1 VVSQVNGYRSHQ
13 LLSGASLATGA
24 SADRMASKLP
34 RVRTVEATM
43 TEVSKQFSLREI
55 VGNVA
60 PGVMVLLAVLYVLAK
75 IPEIGSGSR
84 VSGWSALL
92 VGFVIAYGLG
102 ALLTSLTKTVFEMV
116 TQLRSTAARSVIA
129 RDFPDPAE
137 SSVAA
142 RAGHLLKRAATH
154 LGGGQDIAAAIRT
167 FRQSWQERA
176 VAEGVLSDHALALA
190 SLHYRSLFD
199 ASLAG
204 EESLLFCEFY
214 VRERMPTAMIE
225 IEQNAA
231 QAALMGNL
239 IIPMLIWLVAVGIGI
254 VLTVLTNFRIA
265 RTILEVALFGGLF
278 AAFPVVVRAIGRQWI
293 EASRNY
299 VKIVIVA
306 FVIACRLNPAD
317 KPAAV

>member
-1 VVSQVNGYRSHQ
+1 
-13 LLSGASLATGA
+13 
-24 SADRMASKLP
+24 MASKLP

-75 IPEIGSGSR
+75 IPMGEIGAGLR
-84 VSGWSALL
+84 MSGWSALL

-116 TQLRSTAARSVIA
+116 TQLRSTAARSVVA
-129 RDFPDPAE
+129 RDFPDTAE

-142 RAGHLLKRAATH
+142 RASHLLKRAATH
-154 LGGGQDIAAAIRT
+154 LGGGQDIAASIRT

-190 SLHYRSLFD
+190 SRHYRSLFD

-254 VLTVLTNFRIA
+254 VLTVLTDPRIA
-265 RTILEVALFGGLF
+265 RTILEMALFGGLF
-278 AAFPVVVRAIGRQWI
+278 AAFPIVVRAIGRQWI

-299 VKIVIVA
+299 AKIVIVA

-317 KPAAV
+317 KPATV

>member
-1 VVSQVNGYRSHQ
+1 
-13 LLSGASLATGA
+13 
-24 SADRMASKLP
+24 MASKLP

-75 IPEIGSGSR
+75 IPMGEMGMR
-84 VSGWSALL
+84 MSGWSALL

-129 RDFPDPAE
+129 RDFPDTAE

-142 RAGHLLKRAATH
+142 RASHLLKRAATH
-154 LGGGQDIAAAIRT
+154 LGGGQDIAASIRT

-176 VAEGVLSDHALALA
+176 VAEGVLSDHALTLA
-190 SLHYRSLFD
+190 SRHYRSLFD

-214 VRERMPTAMIE
+214 VRERMPTAMSE

-239 IIPMLIWLVAVGIGI
+239 IIPMLTWLVAVAIGI
-254 VLTVLTNFRIA
+254 VLTVLTDPRIA
-265 RTILEVALFGGLF
+265 RTILEVALFVGLF
-278 AAFPVVVRAIGRQWI
+278 AAFPIVVRAIGRQWI

-299 VKIVIVA
+299 AKIVIVA